1 LVTRRLSDFAFA
13 LAAMRDTTIIGI
25 GQLAGLHGP
34 FAFPIRIGDEFCG
47 LEFFIPEYLP
57 T

>member
-1 LVTRRLSDFAFA
+1 VTRRLSDFAFA